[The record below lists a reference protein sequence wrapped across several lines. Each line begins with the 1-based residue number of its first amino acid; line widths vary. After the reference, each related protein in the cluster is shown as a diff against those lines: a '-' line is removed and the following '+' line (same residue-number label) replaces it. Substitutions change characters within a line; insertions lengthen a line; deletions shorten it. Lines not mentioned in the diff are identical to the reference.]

1 MDDFPALAL
10 SWSGL
15 DSDTPRAPVASPS
28 TSYLN
33 ERQARRLE
41 GDQALIAQ
49 LLEVLA
55 TSPGALLPSPAQP
68 VKIAAHALLGQWGD
82 AFCKAIN
89 QQDFLDWADAQPLDF
104 NTLHIHTSTLKAKVN
119 GQDKVYTLADTSGWW
134 QHATPI
140 IDISQLVDPSD
151 LGMPYIGPRIDNT
164 ERTLPLNLTL
174 AFYGYPIPTNRPL
187 MQTILEEL
195 QTLQS
200 FPGFDDNGCSKSK
213 IHAELTQQQHDYQQL
228 ADSLGAYDESDTPFA
243 GLAVYGTRVQL
254 NSDSMLAS
262 AVKEAAQLLQALLS
276 DNGPGA
282 DAAQTVY
289 FDCQRQVLCAQAQ
302 DIRGE
307 IKELVPNE
315 PDERWD
321 RLGQLADKAGTDI
334 YPDQTLS
341 IASVLQVYG
350 IERPFSTQTID
361 ALIQRLRDWPA
372 PPVPVI
378 LTAARS
384 FGELYRF
391 RQYVGLLND
400 RHTIRTALT
409 QVISGGE
416 LEGDTGLG
424 MLISG
429 DPDTLQATVE
439 KPNAQLS
446 MLTEAPAFQAICVK
460 HGIDPDSHVL
470 LSASAEIGARGLD
483 GVWKSLTAPV
493 LAHPELSDIAIHLTE
508 VASKNGG
515 QLRTIPDVN
524 LSQALRL
531 YNLSVPTTLSE
542 ARLTV
547 QRLEVGHPMQW
558 SQGHYWRA
566 LKPLLE
572 SQPAQWRLSET
583 EQQRIVS
590 ITEDFQAGQNL
601 SLIERLAQ
609 DIMAGKSVADVR
621 AEADFLMVRLL
632 KSPTSQELGETL
644 SRHVRWHGRHA
655 SERTDRGSRNALILA
670 ALILNLGPHPDAHP
684 TRIRF
689 IDWHS
694 SYYWGESIAFVR
706 DQIEA
711 GLSPLS
717 PAASALA
724 AHLLLCGKGPQ
735 LLVRNI
741 RASTPY
747 VSAQTWVLF
756 RQYVAYMEKV
766 MPGSSRQ
773 MTYSQIMYLAY
784 LPPRGGWKTFLF
796 SPEAARPILDW
807 GLVNGV
813 LSPQARYG
821 TVSINLAFAAL
832 NQQRTQLA
840 TALEEFAVQVPS
852 LRDTARND
860 LNTVYPHN
868 PMLDARV
875 LVWLPEG
882 SPFYDAGRFHGLRID
897 HKFSFTDL
905 HMAGCLDGTDTHWYS
920 TDNAIRFN
928 EMAKHFHLLS
938 LINATFSQ
946 AFAQKLDRL
955 QAAFVHSLQYW
966 FSHLTLPQRQALE
979 YGHVVFFS
987 LSRHV
992 TAPLTSTPDEQ
1003 LGQFGL
1009 LVYVSFYSDHY
1020 CFEIFPKHLLIRL
1033 RRDLNYEQ
1041 MMQVADKP
1049 ARPSL
1054 IRFDW
1059 PAYVGG
1065 AHPAAISATPES
1077 SLILKKL
1084 DHELAEVADL
1094 PPINAEG
1101 ERVPRSFDS
1110 PRSYALATVIVEHYL
1125 RTGFALREK
1134 AKLPLSLAEAASDE
1148 DPWTDFLDTVAPAA
1162 H

>member
-10 SWSGL
+10 SWDAL
-15 DSDTPRAPVASPS
+15 TSDTPRSPVASPS

-41 GDQALIAQ
+41 GDRALIAQ

-55 TSPGALLPSPAQP
+55 TSPGATLPSPAQP
-68 VKIAAHALLGQWGD
+68 VQIAAHALLGQWGD
-82 AFCKAIN
+82 VFCKAIN
-89 QQDFLDWADAQPLDF
+89 QQDFLDWADAQALDF
-104 NTLHIHTSTLKAKVN
+104 NTLCIHTSTLKAKVN

-140 IDISQLVDPSD
+140 IDISQLVDPSG

-164 ERTLPLNLTL
+164 ERSLRLDLTL
-174 AFYGYPIPTNRPL
+174 AFHGYPMPTNRPQL
-187 MQTILEEL
+187 QTILEEL

-213 IHAELTQQQHDYQQL
+213 IHAELTQQQRDYQQL
-228 ADSLGAYDESDTPFA
+228 ADSLGADDESDTPFA
-243 GLAVYGTRVQL
+243 GMAVYGTRVQL
-254 NSDSMLAS
+254 NSDSLLAS
-262 AVKEAAQLLQALLS
+262 TVKEAAQLLQAILS
-276 DNGPGA
+276 DNDPGA
-282 DAAQTVY
+282 DAAQTAY
-289 FDCQRQVLCAQAQ
+289 FDCQRQVLCTQAQ
-302 DIRGE
+302 DIQRE
-307 IKELVPNE
+307 VKELVPNE

-321 RLGQLADKAGTDI
+321 RLGQLANKAGTDI

-341 IASVLQVYG
+341 IANVLQVYG
-350 IERPFSTQTID
+350 IERPFTTLTIG

-372 PPVPVI
+372 PAVPVV
-378 LTAARS
+378 LTTARS
-384 FGELYRF
+384 FAELYRF
-391 RQYVGLLND
+391 RQYIGLLTD
-400 RHTIRTALT
+400 RHTMRTALT
-409 QVISGGE
+409 QVISSGQ
-416 LEGDTGLG
+416 LEGEDGLDR
-424 MLISG
+424 LISA

-439 KPNAQLS
+439 TPNAQLS
-446 MLTEAPAFQAICVK
+446 ILTEAPAFKAIRIQYA
-460 HGIDPDSHVL
+460 IDPDSHVL
-470 LSASAEIGARGLD
+470 LSASNEVGARGLD
-483 GVWKSLTAPV
+483 GVWKSLTDAV
-493 LAHPELSDIAIHLTE
+493 MADPELSGIATQLAE

-515 QLRTIPDVN
+515 QLRTISDVS
-524 LSQALRL
+524 LLQALRL
-531 YNLSVPTTLSE
+531 YQLDVPSTLDE

-547 QRLEVGHPMQW
+547 RRLEVTQPMLS

-572 SQPAQWRLSET
+572 SQPAGWRLSEVD
-583 EQQRIVS
+583 QQRIVS
-590 ITEDFQAGQNL
+590 ITEDFLAGQDVPL
-601 SLIERLAQ
+601 MEHLAK
-609 DIMAGKSVADVR
+609 DILPGKSVVDVR

-632 KSPTSQELGETL
+632 ASPTSQRLGETL
-644 SRHVRWHGRHA
+644 SSRVRWHGRHA

-670 ALILNLGPHPDAHP
+670 ALILSLGPHSDAHP

-689 IDWHS
+689 IDWQS

-711 GLSPLS
+711 CLSPLS
-717 PAASALA
+717 PAAAALA

-735 LLVRNI
+735 LLVRDI
-741 RASTPY
+741 PASTPY

-784 LPPRGGWKTFLF
+784 LPPRGSWKTFLF
-796 SPEAARPILDW
+796 SAEATRPILDW

-813 LSPQARYG
+813 LSPQTHYG
-821 TVSINLAFAAL
+821 TLSINLAFAAL
-832 NQQRTQLA
+832 NQQRTLLA
-840 TALEEFAVQVPS
+840 TTLEAFAAQVPS
-852 LRDTARND
+852 LRDAARND

-868 PMLDARV
+868 PMLEARV
-875 LVWLPEG
+875 LALLPEG
-882 SPFYDAGRFHGLRID
+882 SPFYDAGRFQGLRAD

-905 HMAGCLDGTDTHWYS
+905 HMAGCLDGTGTHWYS
-920 TDNAIRFN
+920 TDNAIRFS
-928 EMAKHFHLLS
+928 EMAAHFHLLS

-946 AFAQKLDRL
+946 AFAQKLERL

-966 FSHLTLPQRQALE
+966 FSHLTLLQRQALE

-1003 LGQFGL
+1003 LGRFGL
-1009 LVYVSFYSDHY
+1009 LVCVSYYSDHY
-1020 CFEIFPKHLLIRL
+1020 CFEVFPKHLLIRH
-1033 RRDLNYEQ
+1033 RRDLNYVQ
-1041 MMQVADKP
+1041 MLQVADEP
-1049 ARPSL
+1049 AGPSL
-1054 IRFDW
+1054 MRFDW
-1059 PAYVGG
+1059 PAYERG
-1065 AHPAAISATPES
+1065 ARPAASSTTLET
-1077 SLILKKL
+1077 SLILRKL
-1084 DHELAEVADL
+1084 DHELTELADL

-1110 PRSYALATVIVEHYL
+1110 ARSHALATVIVEHYL
-1125 RTGFALREK
+1125 HHGFALREK

-1148 DPWTDFLDTVAPAA
+1148 DPWTDFLNAIAPAA
-1162 H
+1162 T